1 MFFMELSGIEIANNG
16 YGNGVSMDRNLVL
29 TARVVVGLTWLYEG
43 LWLKILRPD
52 ALQLHIMALVF
63 QRTHL
68 APIDL
73 LRGIG
78 GVETMLAFGV
88 LAGWNPRILAVV
100 QILLLVSID
109 TAGIALGSN
118 LLHDPIGTVLRDLSL
133 LVCILLLGLYDNAPR
148 QVAPSP
154 APAKSK
160 RPRG

>member
-1 MFFMELSGIEIANNG
+1 
-16 YGNGVSMDRNLVL
+16 MDRNLVL
-29 TARVVVGLTWLYEG
+29 TARVVVGLTWLYQG

-52 ALQLHIMALVF
+52 AVQLRIIALVF

-78 GVETMLAFGV
+78 SVETMLAFGV

-109 TAGIALGSN
+109 TGGIALGGN
-118 LLHDPIGTVLRDLSL
+118 LLRDPIGTVLRDFSL

-148 QVAPSP
+148 PPAATP
-154 APAKSK
+154 APPTSKGK